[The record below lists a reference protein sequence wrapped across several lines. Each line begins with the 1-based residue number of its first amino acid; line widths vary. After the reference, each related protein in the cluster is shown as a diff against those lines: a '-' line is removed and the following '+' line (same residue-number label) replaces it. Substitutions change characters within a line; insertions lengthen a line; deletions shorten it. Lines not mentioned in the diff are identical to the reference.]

1 MSLAKGELAE
11 PGKADAKAKAAAKSS
26 LWGDSLRRLLK
37 NRLAV
42 FGFAVVVFMFAVC
55 FLGPMFSPYADNKI
69 NMALMNKA
77 PSARHW
83 LGTDALGRD
92 VLTRVLQ
99 AGRISL
105 TVGLASMVLSVLL
118 GGLLGII
125 AGYYRG
131 VADQIIMRIA
141 DLLLTIPSLPLLF
154 IAGALLSEWKVPP
167 DYRMYIVMIMLAIVG
182 WPGLARM
189 VRGQILSLRE
199 REFMQAT
206 TVLGLRSRRKLF
218 NHLFPNLV
226 PLLIVIATLNIGG
239 AILSESVLSFFG
251 LGVTPPTPTWGNMID
266 AANNMID
273 FEKRPWLWIPPGLSI
288 FVTVVAINIFGDG
301 LRDVLDPKKGR

>member
-1 MSLAKGELAE
+1 MSLAKGELAGA
-11 PGKADAKAKAAAKSS
+11 GKAKAKAAAKSS

-37 NRLAV
+37 NKLAV

-77 PSARHW
+77 PSAKHW